1 MARQQTMQVR
11 KSRLLVYG
19 SLIGLLLPIGIR
31 WGIPELAQSARRA
44 RLLSPQSAEATTI
57 AIYGNIWQISSPQHG
72 SRTFQLAGL
81 KPITPIWQAQANSV
95 AMMLI
100 QASQNQVDIQ
110 FLPPDSSLAIVRLPN
125 GTLLQEILLAQGLA
139 ELDSTQKDLPTDI
152 AHALQ
157 QAQLT
162 AQQQHKNF
170 WGLQ

>member
-1 MARQQTMQVR
+1 MKAS

-19 SLIGLLLPIGIR
+19 SLIGLLLPVGIR
-31 WGIPELAQSARRA
+31 WGIPEIAQSAQQSG
-44 RLLSPQSAEATTI
+44 LLSPQATEATTI
-57 AIYGNIWQISSPQHG
+57 SIYGNIWQISSPHHS

-81 KPITPIWQAQANSV
+81 KPIAPVWQVQANSV

-100 QASQNQVDIQ
+100 EASNKPVDVQ
-110 FLPPDSSLAIVRLPN
+110 FLPPNSSLALVRLPN

-139 ELDSTQKDLPTDI
+139 ELDPNQKDLPTDV

-162 AQQQHKNF
+162 AQQQHQNF
-170 WGLQ
+170 WGLP

>member
-1 MARQQTMQVR
+1 MKAG

-19 SLIGLLLPIGIR
+19 SLIGLLLPVGIR
-31 WGIPELAQSARRA
+31 WGIPEIAQSAQQFG
-44 RLLSPQSAEATTI
+44 LLSPQATEATTI
-57 AIYGNIWQISSPQHG
+57 AIYGNIWQLSSPQHG

-81 KPITPIWQAQANSV
+81 KPIVPVWQTQANSV

-110 FLPPDSSLAIVRLPN
+110 FLTPDSSLAIVRLPN

-139 ELDSTQKDLPTDI
+139 ELDPSQKDLPTDV

-170 WGLQ
+170 WGLP

>member
-1 MARQQTMQVR
+1 MKVS

-31 WGIPELAQSARRA
+31 WRIPEIAQSARRA
-44 RLLSPQSAEATTI
+44 GLLSPQSAEATTI
-57 AIYGNIWQISSPQHG
+57 AIHGNTWQISSPQHP

-81 KPITPIWQAQANSV
+81 KPIAPVWQAQANSV

-100 QASQNQVDIQ
+100 GASQNQVDIQ
-110 FLPPDSSLAIVRLPN
+110 FLTPKSSLAIVRLPN

-139 ELDSTQKDLPTDI
+139 ELDSSQKHLPTDI

-157 QAQLT
+157 QAQLS
-162 AQQQHKNF
+162 AQQQYKNF
-170 WGLQ
+170 WGLP

>member
-1 MARQQTMQVR
+1 MKVSN
-11 KSRLLVYG
+11 SRLLLYG
-19 SLIGLLLPIGIR
+19 SLIGLLLPVGIR
-31 WGIPELAQSARRA
+31 WGIPEIALSAQRA
-44 RLLSPQSAEATTI
+44 GLLSPQTTEATTI

-81 KPITPIWQAQANSV
+81 KPVALVWQAQANSV

-110 FLPPDSSLAIVRLPN
+110 FLPPNSSLALVRLPN

-139 ELDSTQKDLPTDI
+139 ELDPNQKTLPTDV
-152 AHALQ
+152 AHALHK
-157 QAQLT
+157 AQLT

-170 WGLQ
+170 WGLP

>member
-1 MARQQTMQVR
+1 MKVS

-19 SLIGLLLPIGIR
+19 SLIGLLLPVGIR
-31 WGIPELAQSARRA
+31 WGIPEIAQSAQRSG
-44 RLLSPQSAEATTI
+44 LLSTQATEATTI
-57 AIYGNIWQISSPQHG
+57 AIYDNTWQISSPQPG
-72 SRTFQLAGL
+72 SRTFLLAGL
-81 KPITPIWQAQANSV
+81 KPIAPVWQDQANSV

-110 FLPPDSSLAIVRLPN
+110 FLTPKSSLAIVRLPN

-139 ELDSTQKDLPTDI
+139 ELDPNQKDLPIDVT
-152 AHALQ
+152 HALQ

-170 WGLQ
+170 WGLP